1 MVAIYAPADV
11 GAVVTVLHWPVMHGL
26 VGLCITVSPVP
37 MFYVSSDGGCVVPSK
52 VIVLLT
58 NDYNIFCILDKDNIL
73 QPEGVG
79 GYRGWDGFVYW
90 FKVEMRNVQLQFI
103 LLFMC
108 CAHLVP
114 QLSLLPGA
122 DMFSVGTHPT
132 FLPPVYR
139 VMQHV
144 LSLANL
150 LAWSFPMFFR
160 PQLSVAVS
168 VLWWG

>member
-1 MVAIYAPADV
+1 MPADV

-37 MFYVSSDGGCVVPSK
+37 MFYVASDCGCVVPSK

-58 NDYNIFCILDKDNIL
+58 NDYNIFCILDTDNIL

-79 GYRGWDGFVYW
+79 GYGGWDGFVYL
-90 FKVEMRNVQLQFI
+90 FKFEMRNFLLQFI
-103 LLFMC
+103 LLSMR
-108 CAHLVP
+108 CAHLGP
-114 QLSLLPGA
+114 HLSLLPGA

-139 VMQHV
+139 VM
-144 LSLANL
+144 
-150 LAWSFPMFFR
+150 
-160 PQLSVAVS
+160 
-168 VLWWG
+168 